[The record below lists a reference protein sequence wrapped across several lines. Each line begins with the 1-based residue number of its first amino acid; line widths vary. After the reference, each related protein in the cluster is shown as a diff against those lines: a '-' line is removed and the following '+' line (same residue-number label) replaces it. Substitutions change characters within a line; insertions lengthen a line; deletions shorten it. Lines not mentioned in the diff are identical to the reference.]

1 MLTKNELKQLIV
13 EGKIK
18 EAVEALQEL
27 TKNDADL
34 QNEVVQQAAL
44 LGDLEKQKRTGTI
57 NFESAQI
64 AQAKIQQSL
73 LEIIDQLFEGSK
85 KQPAPKRRFRYAWAI
100 GGLATAMAILG
111 GIAEFSGYSLRDVF
125 GGNSQNNGEPFNVT
139 VFVHGKEGRQD
150 MILRQQ
156 GEVIMDLGGERR
168 SEPIRE
174 NGQAFFLNL
183 PPSYSGKG
191 VSLNVDFSE
200 PYKSIHPDSLHPLKP
215 GEAIYL
221 PVELQG
227 LERIYG
233 TAIWQEKPLPGV
245 VVSIVGSSLTDT
257 TDASGAYEIFIPEG
271 KERRKVQE
279 VKFWKQGFK
288 LRMKNAT
295 PQIQESLDVI
305 MEK

>member
-1 MLTKNELKQLIV
+1 MLTKNELKQLIA
-13 EGKIK
+13 EGNIK
-18 EAVEALQEL
+18 EAIEALQEL
-27 TKNDADL
+27 AKNEDEL
-34 QNEVVQQAAL
+34 HNQVIQQAAL
-44 LGDLEKQKRTGTI
+44 LGDIERQKRNGTI
-57 NFESAQI
+57 SFENAQT
-64 AQAKIQQSL
+64 AQSKIQQSL

-85 KQPAPKRRFRYAWAI
+85 KQPASKKRFPYAWVV
-100 GGLATAMAILG
+100 GGLATAAAILG
-111 GIAEFSGYSLRDVF
+111 GIAEFSGYSLRDIF
-125 GGNSQNNGEPFNVT
+125 GGNSLTSSEPFNVT
-139 VFVHGKEGRQD
+139 VFVHGQGGRQD

-183 PPSYSGKG
+183 PPSYIGKG

-215 GEAIYL
+215 GESIYL

-233 TAIWQEKPLPGV
+233 SAIWQEKPLPGV

-257 TDASGAYEIFIPEG
+257 TDAIGAYEILIPG
-271 KERRKVQE
+271 AQRRKVQE
-279 VKFWKQGFK
+279 VQFWKQGFK
-288 LRMKNAT
+288 LMKLNST
-295 PQIQESLDVI
+295 PQIQQSLDII